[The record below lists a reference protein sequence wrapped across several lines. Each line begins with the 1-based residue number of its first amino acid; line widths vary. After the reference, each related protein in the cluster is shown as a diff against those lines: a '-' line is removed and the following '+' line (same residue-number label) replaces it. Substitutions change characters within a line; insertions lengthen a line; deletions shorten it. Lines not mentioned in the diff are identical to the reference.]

1 VNKPTSNFG
10 APPPTVTVA
19 AAALASGSRRCWS
32 NGERPDLACTWRVRR
47 TDISRDIKLT
57 GTFLADLVGKI
68 AQVEKDL
75 SKSNPKA
82 SDAYAKA
89 VAIKLYGGDQRQAL
103 HSIRN
108 ALLSSIFFV
117 QLHFD
122 FEIRTDSGSDA
133 LGTAMQRWGKR
144 LPRKAEDHASAVR
157 ARDQKQAVKALE
169 KSAPAGPTKSEK
181 TTKKVQQVKAKQ
193 SEMAASAEF
202 ALEVYNYVEEKG
214 EQLGEHKLFSAVTD
228 QLESVVHIE
237 SKRGMNEPFDVP
249 AQVKEVCPA
258 PHSTKQLVRLILHC
272 TAVQKTIGPAW
283 TWLYLRHRFATHV
296 SPALP
301 GQFRALEVSLTGT
314 SNGSFRDHSRSL

>member
-1 VNKPTSNFG
+1 MV
-10 APPPTVTVA
+10 
-19 AAALASGSRRCWS
+19 
-32 NGERPDLACTWRVRR
+32 CTLRVRR
-47 TDISRDIKLT
+47 TDISRDVKLT

-89 VAIKLYGGDQRQAL
+89 VAIQLYGGDQRQAL

-117 QLHFD
+117 QLFFD

-144 LPRKAEDHASAVR
+144 LPRKAEAHASA
-157 ARDQKQAVKALE
+157 ARDQKQAVKELE
-169 KSAPAGPTKSEK
+169 KSAREGPTKSEK
-181 TTKKVQQVKAKQ
+181 TAKKVQQVKAKQ
-193 SEMAASAEF
+193 TEMAASAEF

-237 SKRGMNEPFDVP
+237 SKRGMNAPFEVP
-249 AQVKEVCPA
+249 AQVEEVCPA
-258 PHSTKQLVRLILHC
+258 AHS
-272 TAVQKTIGPAW
+272 
-283 TWLYLRHRFATHV
+283 
-296 SPALP
+296 
-301 GQFRALEVSLTGT
+301 
-314 SNGSFRDHSRSL
+314 SN